1 MPKRKQIFTSN
12 APTQVWCFLLDTK
25 DKNSTVLIA
34 DPSLKTEGLR
44 RQTRPVSS
52 IKPSVTATAKKHV
65 RAAAA
70 AAAFTPSPA
79 RAHAARRAARDQRGV
94 PSGRGGRRRGGDHLR
109 SRNKATPS
117 MRRRGTSARG
127 AAQRK
132 AQLLPG
138 RALRGSPATRA
149 GPRPPTAARRR
160 RPPQPRGLHSPPP
173 HHRRAAR
180 PHLPAAGSGPPRPPW
195 LPKRLHSLAK
205 SRPMPGL
212 GFPPSPQ
219 GTQRS
224 ARRRRRRRLRGSLRA
239 DAARG
244 GPGAAAGRGGEGEG
258 EERAQGAAPPP
269 RPTAARCE
277 GPPQRLHGWRG
288 AARRASSRTPAAGA
302 SGRRGS
308 VSLRRAAATGR
319 ALPRGPGSSAA
330 GEEGAVPRG
339 VLVSCPPPAPPG
351 GEAAPAAVVG
361 SGARALPVCAGRVR
375 FPSPGGAVAGP
386 RPSLR

>member
-160 RPPQPRGLHSPPP
+160 RRRPPQPRGLHSPPP

-224 ARRRRRRRLRGSLRA
+224 ARRRQRLRGSLRA

-244 GPGAAAGRGGEGEG
+244 GPGAAAGRGGRGRG
-258 EERAQGAAPPP
+258 RSGHRAPP
-269 RPTAARCE
+269 RPPGQRPRGARARPNAYTA
-277 GPPQRLHGWRG
+277 G
-288 AARRASSRTPAAGA
+288 AARRGA
-302 SGRRGS
+302 RHHVRPRRE
-308 VSLRRAAATGR
+308 RAAV
-319 ALPRGPGSSAA
+319 AA
-330 GEEGAVPRG
+330 A
-339 VLVSCPPPAPPG
+339 
-351 GEAAPAAVVG
+351 
-361 SGARALPVCAGRVR
+361 
-375 FPSPGGAVAGP
+375 
-386 RPSLR
+386 SL